1 MRIVCD
7 TGPLIGLAK
16 IDCLYILKDIAEEV
30 CIPPMVYRELF
41 GKVSTETERI
51 ENALNDFI
59 QITELK
65 TLKPQIQEMLSDLAE
80 GERQAI
86 GLASL
91 FSKDVLL
98 LIDDLSGRR
107 VADKLNIP
115 KTGLIG
121 ILLLAKERRILKD
134 IGSLLDD
141 LRTKGYWIS
150 DELTVLARR
159 LAGEYDAD
167 EEQVNE

>member
-16 IDCLYILKDIAEEV
+16 IDCLYVLKKIASEV

-41 GKVSTETERI
+41 AKVSVETERI

-59 QITELK
+59 QVTELK
-65 TLKPQIQEMLSDLAE
+65 TLKPEIQENLSDLAE

-86 GLASL
+86 GLASM

-98 LIDDLSGRR
+98 LIDDLAGRTVGR
-107 VADKLNIP
+107 WRRC
-115 KTGLIG
+115 LIF
-121 ILLLAKERRILKD
+121 
-134 IGSLLDD
+134 
-141 LRTKGYWIS
+141 
-150 DELTVLARR
+150 
-159 LAGEYDAD
+159 
-167 EEQVNE
+167 